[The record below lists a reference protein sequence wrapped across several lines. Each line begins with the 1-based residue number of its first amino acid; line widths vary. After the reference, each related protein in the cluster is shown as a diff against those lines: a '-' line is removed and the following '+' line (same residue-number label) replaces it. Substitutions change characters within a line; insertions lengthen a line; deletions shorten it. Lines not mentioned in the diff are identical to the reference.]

1 VSRRAS
7 VPAAL
12 RLGPRLAF
20 GLALL
25 TSAGCATLLRARS
38 VPPAVPPPPS
48 SPPTEQGWTGPA
60 AEPEPPQEPP
70 APEEPPAPPVAA
82 EPPRPGQGEV
92 PEEDKPTWM
101 RGLKRPDIPLR
112 WYPKT
117 TRYLLLYKTD
127 PRYREI
133 MRGWLRRFESHR
145 VPMEAALQR
154 QGLPRGLIFVAM
166 IESGFSS
173 SALSNRGAGGFWQ
186 FRSDV
191 ARGYG
196 LEVSFWVDERRDLSK
211 STAAAAIYL
220 GDLYHRFGSWEL
232 ALAGYNAGFHAVLT
246 SVLRFNSNDFW
257 TLSQLEAGLPWE
269 TTEYVPKVLAV
280 GVVESNRQVFG
291 FEAGSPSPPRPSV
304 EVEVAGGVTFEAIAA
319 RAGVSV
325 DELAALNPAYL
336 RKRTPPDR
344 PTAPVRVPPDKT
356 RGLADLRMADVAP
369 LRVRPG
375 ESLARIAKDRKVPRD
390 RLRRLNGVTD
400 DADVTAGTLILIPRA
415 SAKPAARAPGRS

>member
-1 VSRRAS
+1 MF
-7 VPAAL
+7 
-12 RLGPRLAF
+12 GPRLAVA
-20 GLALL
+20 LALL
-25 TSAGCATLLRARS
+25 GNAGCATLLRARRA
-38 VPPAVPPPPS
+38 PEPPPPA
-48 SPPTEQGWTGPA
+48 SPAPTEQGWTTPEV
-60 AEPEPPQEPP
+60 EPEPAPEPP
-70 APEEPPAPPVAA
+70 PEPPPPP
-82 EPPRPGQGEV
+82 ERQRPGRGEV
-92 PEEDKPTWM
+92 PEDDKPEWM
-101 RGLKRPDIPLR
+101 RGLKLPDVPLR

-117 TRYLLLYKTD
+117 TRYLLLYKSD
-127 PRYREI
+127 PRYRDI
-133 MRGWLRRFESHR
+133 MRGWLRRFGSHR
-145 VPMEAALQR
+145 IPMEAALVR

-246 SVLRFNSNDFW
+246 SVLRFNTNDFW
-257 TLSQLEAGLPWE
+257 TLCQLEAGLPWE

-280 GVVESNRQVFG
+280 GVVERNRQVFG
-291 FEAGSPSPPRPSV
+291 YEEGSSEPPRPSV
-304 EVEVAGGVTFEAIAA
+304 EVEIAGGVSFDAIAA
-319 RAGVSV
+319 RAGISV
-325 DELAALNPAYL
+325 DDLAALNPAYL

-344 PTAPVRVPPDKT
+344 PTATVRVPPERT
-356 RGLADLRMADVAP
+356 RGLADLRMSDVAP
-369 LRVRPG
+369 VRVRPG
-375 ESLARIAKDRKVPRD
+375 ESLARIAKDRKIPRD

-400 DADVTAGTLILIPRA
+400 DTDVTPGTLILIPRA
-415 SAKPAARAPGRS
+415 TSKPTSRPPGRS